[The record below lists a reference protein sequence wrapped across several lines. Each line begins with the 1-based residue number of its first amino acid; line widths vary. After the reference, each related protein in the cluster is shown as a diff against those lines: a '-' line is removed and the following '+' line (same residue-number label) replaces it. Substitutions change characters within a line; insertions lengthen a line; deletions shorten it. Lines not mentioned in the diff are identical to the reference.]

1 MPRFEY
7 EALNNDGMVLTGNMR
22 ADSERDALRLLER
35 RGLTALTLS
44 VEGGQSRR
52 RRSGRL
58 RSLDILLPF
67 HELATMLDSGVA
79 LAEAVSV
86 QAQSSHHPVMVEAFA
101 RMTNGL
107 QRGQAFSDT
116 LATSGIPLPPYFL
129 QLVKAGEMTGQLGQ
143 SIAGAVAQMEFE
155 EHMRA
160 ELRNAL
166 VYPSILICA
175 GAAAV
180 MLMFTFVV
188 PKFSS
193 LLEKADQLPWLAWAV
208 LAGGTWVNAN
218 EWWLMPALL
227 GGVVTVVLA
236 LRRESVRDKLYQQL
250 SRWPLL
256 GSWLLES
263 ETARW
268 AKMLG
273 TLLASK
279 VALLRALELARDGM
293 RLQQRRVRMSEV
305 ARAVRGGATLAQA
318 LEDHDALTGT
328 GYNLVRVG
336 ERTGQLP
343 AMLQSLA
350 RLYEESGRQRMK
362 RMLALIEPVA
372 ILLIGSMVGVI
383 IMGVMLAITSANNL
397 AI

>member
-1 MPRFEY
+1 MPRFDY
-7 EALNNDGMVLTGNMR
+7 EAVNSDGMVLTGTMR
-22 ADSERDALRLLER
+22 AEGERDALRLLER
-35 RGLTALTLS
+35 RGLTALSLNVT
-44 VEGGQSRR
+44 GTRHQRR
-52 RRSGRL
+52 AGRL
-58 RSLDILLPF
+58 RALDIVLPF

-79 LAEAVSV
+79 LAEAVTV
-86 QAQSSHHPVMVEAFA
+86 QAQSAHHPVMVEAFA
-101 RMTNGL
+101 RMANGL
-107 QRGQAFSDT
+107 QRGQAFSDA
-116 LATSGIPLPPYFL
+116 LAASGIPLPPYVL
-129 QLVKAGEMTGQLGQ
+129 QLVKAGEMTGQLGA
-143 SIAGAVAQMEFE
+143 SIAGAVAQMEYE
-155 EHMRA
+155 ELMRS

-166 VYPSILICA
+166 VYPTILIIA
-175 GAAAV
+175 GVAAV
-180 MLMFTFVV
+180 LLMFTFVV

-193 LLEKADQLPWLAWAV
+193 LLKKSDQLPWLAWAV

-218 EWWLMPALL
+218 EWWLAPALL
-227 GGVVTVVLA
+227 VGVVAAVFA
-236 LRRESVRDKLYQQL
+236 LRRESVRDRLYQQL

-273 TLLASK
+273 TLLMSK
-279 VALLRALELARDGM
+279 VPLLRALELARDGM

-336 ERTGQLP
+336 ERAGELP

-362 RMLALIEPVA
+362 RLLALIEPLA
-372 ILLIGSMVGVI
+372 ILVIGAVIGVI

-397 AI
+397 AV

>member
-1 MPRFEY
+1 MPRFDY
-7 EALNNDGMVLTGNMR
+7 EALNTDGMVLTGTMR
-22 ADSERDALRLLER
+22 ADGEREALRLLER
-35 RGLTALTLS
+35 RGLTALSLNVTGAKR
-44 VEGGQSRR
+44 VRR
-52 RRSGRL
+52 AGRL
-58 RSLDILLPF
+58 RQLDIVLPF

-86 QAQSSHHPVMVEAFA
+86 QAQSAHHPVMVEGFA
-101 RMTNGL
+101 RMANGL
-107 QRGQAFSDT
+107 QRGQAFSDA
-116 LATSGIPLPPYFL
+116 LAVSGIPLPPYVL
-129 QLVKAGEMTGQLGQ
+129 QLVKAGEMTGQLGS
-143 SIAGAVAQMEFE
+143 SIAGAVAQMEYE
-155 EHMRA
+155 ELMRS

-166 VYPSILICA
+166 VYPTILIVA
-175 GAAAV
+175 GVAAV
-180 MLMFTFVV
+180 ILMFTFVV
-188 PKFSS
+188 PKFAS
-193 LLEKADQLPWLAWAV
+193 LLKKSDQLPWLAWAV

-218 EWWLMPALL
+218 AWWLVPALL
-227 GGVVTVVLA
+227 GSVVAAVFA
-236 LRRESVRDKLYQQL
+236 LRRESVRDRLYQQL

-273 TLLASK
+273 TLLLSK

-336 ERTGQLP
+336 ERAGELP

-362 RMLALIEPVA
+362 RMLALIEPLA
-372 ILLIGSMVGVI
+372 ILVIGAVIGVI

-397 AI
+397 AV

>member
-1 MPRFEY
+1 
-7 EALNNDGMVLTGNMR
+7 
-22 ADSERDALRLLER
+22 
-35 RGLTALTLS
+35 
-44 VEGGQSRR
+44 
-52 RRSGRL
+52 
-58 RSLDILLPF
+58 
-67 HELATMLDSGVA
+67 
-79 LAEAVSV
+79 
-86 QAQSSHHPVMVEAFA
+86 
-101 RMTNGL
+101 
-107 QRGQAFSDT
+107 QAFSDA
-116 LATSGIPLPPYFL
+116 LAASGIPLPPYVL
-129 QLVKAGEMTGQLGQ
+129 QLVKAGEMTGQLGA
-143 SIAGAVAQMEFE
+143 SIAGAVAQMEYE
-155 EHMRA
+155 EQMRA

-166 VYPSILICA
+166 VYPTILIFA
-175 GAAAV
+175 GVAAV
-180 MLMFTFVV
+180 ILMFTFVV
-188 PKFSS
+188 PKFAS
-193 LLEKADQLPWLAWAV
+193 LLKKSDQLPWLAWAV

-218 EWWLMPALL
+218 AWWLVPALL
-227 GGVVTVVLA
+227 GGAAAAVLA
-236 LRRESVRDKLYQQL
+236 LRREPVRDRLYQQL

-273 TLLASK
+273 TLLLSK

-293 RLQQRRVRMSEV
+293 RLQQRRVRMGEV

-336 ERTGQLP
+336 ERAGELP

-362 RMLALIEPVA
+362 RLLALIEPLA
-372 ILLIGSMVGVI
+372 ILVIGAVIGVI
-383 IMGVMLAITSANNL
+383 IMGVMLAITSANDL